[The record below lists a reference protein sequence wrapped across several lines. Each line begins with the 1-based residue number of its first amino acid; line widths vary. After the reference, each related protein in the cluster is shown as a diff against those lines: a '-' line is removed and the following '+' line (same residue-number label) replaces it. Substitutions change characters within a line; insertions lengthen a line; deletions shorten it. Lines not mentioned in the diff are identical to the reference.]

1 MALAPQGKSHAAE
14 TLRLNEKPHSFA
26 PVRRRC
32 GFAQAR
38 LSRDRRTLGR
48 ALRGVRADGTT
59 RSGYPGWFIE
69 TVLRALGSRDKARG
83 DDGPTPR
90 GFEVIDRGENR

>member
-1 MALAPQGKSHAAE
+1 MLLPHKGRAMQQRPSVSTKNRILSRLSGDDAAL
-14 TLRLNEKPHSFA
+14 LKPD
-26 PVRRRC
+26 
-32 GFAQAR
+32 

-48 ALRGVRADGTT
+48 ALRGVRADGT

-90 GFEVIDRGENR
+90 GFEVIDRVEN